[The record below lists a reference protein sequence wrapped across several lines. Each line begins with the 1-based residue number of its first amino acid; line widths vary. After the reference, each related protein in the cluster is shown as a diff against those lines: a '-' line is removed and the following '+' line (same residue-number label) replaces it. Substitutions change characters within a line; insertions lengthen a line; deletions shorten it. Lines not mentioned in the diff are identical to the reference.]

1 MEIEILEKP
10 FDPWRRV
17 RAHQERLRRGSFG
30 AQSLF
35 VGTMRDC
42 NEGAAVEAMW
52 LEHYPGMTARFL
64 RRAVR
69 QACRLHAVE
78 DVFIAHRVGWVYPGD
93 AIVAVA
99 VWAAHR
105 REACAVNRVLVE
117 ELKARAPFWKKEKL
131 AAGAPGDGPG
141 EERWVEHNTPSASE
155 PAVMEAV

>member
-17 RAHQERLRRGSFG
+17 QARQERLRRGSFG
-30 AQSLF
+30 ALALF
-35 VGTMRDC
+35 VGTMRDFGG
-42 NEGAAVEAMW
+42 NDDEGGGVEAMW

-64 RRAVR
+64 RRAAR
-69 QACRLHAVE
+69 EARRPHEVE
-78 DVFIAHRVGWVYPGD
+78 DLLIAHRIGWVYPGD

-105 REACAVNRVLVE
+105 RDAYAVNRALVE

-131 AAGAPGDGPG
+131 AGGD
-141 EERWVEHNTPSASE
+141 RWVGHNTPAAAA
-155 PAVMEAV
+155 PAIMEAV

>member
-10 FDPWRRV
+10 FDPWRMAQARQ
-17 RAHQERLRRGSFG
+17 RRLRRGSFG
-30 AQSLF
+30 ALALF
-35 VGTMRDC
+35 AGTMRDC
-42 NEGAAVEAMW
+42 NEGDGVEAMW

-64 RRAVR
+64 RRAAR
-69 QACRLHAVE
+69 EARRSHDVE
-78 DVFIAHRVGWVYPGD
+78 ELLIAHRIGWVYPGD

-105 REACAVNRVLVE
+105 RDAYAVNRALVE

-131 AAGAPGDGPG
+131 AGGDSGD
-141 EERWVEHNTPSASE
+141 ERWVEHNTPSAAM